1 MEGLELILNRLI
13 SEQVQFVI
21 VGGFAAVAHGSTIV
35 TKDLDICIPFSLEN
49 VARLEG
55 ALGPLHPVHRLTP
68 QRLPF
73 VFDEKLV
80 PDLRNLYLATDA
92 GQLDCLGEVKGVGDF
107 AVASARSV
115 QLQLPFGE
123 CRLLDIDALIA
134 AKEAIGRRHDW
145 QTIAQLKAIKER
157 TNPGKS

>member
-49 VARLEG
+49 VARLEA

-68 QRLPF
+68 AAIAVRL
-73 VFDEKLV
+73 
-80 PDLRNLYLATDA
+80 R
-92 GQLDCLGEVKGVGDF
+92 
-107 AVASARSV
+107 
-115 QLQLPFGE
+115 
-123 CRLLDIDALIA
+123 
-134 AKEAIGRRHDW
+134 
-145 QTIAQLKAIKER
+145 
-157 TNPGKS
+157 

>member
-1 MEGLELILNRLI
+1 
-13 SEQVQFVI
+13 
-21 VGGFAAVAHGSTIV
+21 
-35 TKDLDICIPFSLEN
+35 
-49 VARLEG
+49 
-55 ALGPLHPVHRLTP
+55 
-68 QRLPF
+68 LPF

-92 GQLDCLGEVKGVGDF
+92 GQLDCLGDSYGRGRFCGCVR
-107 AVASARSV
+107 AVRSNCK
-115 QLQLPFGE
+115 LPFGE